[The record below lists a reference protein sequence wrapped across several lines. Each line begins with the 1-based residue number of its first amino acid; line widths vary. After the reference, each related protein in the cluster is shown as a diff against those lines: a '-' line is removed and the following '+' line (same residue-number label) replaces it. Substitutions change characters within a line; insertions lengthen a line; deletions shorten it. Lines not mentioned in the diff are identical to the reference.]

1 MGGKKAEPLA
11 VVHRDSAGI
20 DVGKRKHYVAVD
32 PSRFDEPVR
41 HFGTFTQ
48 DLEAMAE
55 WLSSCGVR
63 EVAMESTGVYWI
75 PVFEV
80 LDRAGFEVHLVNPRA
95 TKQVSGRKSDVLDCQ
110 WIRQL
115 MSYGLLR
122 GAFRSPDALCPMRS
136 YVRQRGQLIRD
147 RSRAVQH
154 MQKALTQM
162 NVQLDNVLSDIMGKT
177 GQLIVRVSRASG
189 TGRRWRSSGTVVARR
204 TRPPLRPAC
213 GAIVR
218 AIVAGERDGA
228 ALAKFR
234 DGRCKADET
243 TIAASLRGNW
253 RGEHLFALQQA
264 LARHD
269 VLQGQIEACE
279 ARIDSELDGQ
289 APGGAANEPS
299 PARRARESVVRERL
313 HRMLGADLTAIPT
326 VGVETALTVA
336 AEVGADLSRFATAA
350 HFCSWLGLAPG
361 TRISGDKRLGGPSAR
376 QTNRV
381 GQALRMAAS
390 TARNSKTT
398 IGAAHRRRLSRM
410 DSAKAV
416 KATAHQLARL
426 IYAML
431 TRGEQYVERDLAT
444 METERRDRQIKNL
457 QRQARYFDLAL
468 VPAEQAA

>member
-1 MGGKKAEPLA
+1 MAGKKAAPLE
-11 VVHRDSAGI
+11 VVHPDCAGI

-32 PSRFDEPVR
+32 PSRFEDPVR
-41 HFGTFTQ
+41 NFGTFTG

-55 WLSSCGVR
+55 WLGACGIR
-63 EVAMESTGVYWI
+63 QVAMESTGVYWI

-122 GAFRSPDALCPMRS
+122 GAFRAPDALCPMRS

-147 RSRAVQH
+147 RSRSVQH

-177 GQLIVRVSRASG
+177 GQLIVR
-189 TGRRWRSSGTVVARR
+189 
-204 TRPPLRPAC
+204 
-213 GAIVR
+213 

-228 ALAKFR
+228 ALARYR
-234 DGRCKADET
+234 DGRCKADEA

-253 RGEHLFALQQA
+253 RGEHLFALEQA

-279 ARIDSELDGQ
+279 TRVDAELDGQ
-289 APGGAANEPS
+289 ARDGAANEPS
-299 PARRARESVVRERL
+299 PTARSGRERL
-313 HRMLGADLTAIPT
+313 LRERLQQTLGADLTAIPT

-416 KATAHQLARL
+416 KATAHQLGRL

-431 TRGEQYVERDLAT
+431 TRGEEYVERDLAA
-444 METERRDRQIKNL
+444 METERRDRQIKHL
-457 QRQARYFDLAL
+457 QRQARHFDLAL

>member
-177 GQLIVRVSRASG
+177 GQLIVR
-189 TGRRWRSSGTVVARR
+189 
-204 TRPPLRPAC
+204 
-213 GAIVR
+213 

-299 PARRARESVVRERL
+299 PARRARESCARAATPDAGGRL
-313 HRMLGADLTAIPT
+313 DRDTDG
-326 VGVETALTVA
+326 GRRTALTVA
-336 AEVGADLSRFATAA
+336 AEVGADLSALPRRPT
-350 HFCSWLGLAPG
+350 
-361 TRISGDKRLGGPSAR
+361 SAR
-376 QTNRV
+376 GWVWRRERASAATSAWAARRRV
-381 GQALRMAAS
+381 SPTGSAKRCAWRRAPPA
-390 TARNSKTT
+390 TVKTT

-468 VPAEQAA
+468 VNKPLESRNPSTRNQWVMGLFHASLARAVIGV

>member
-1 MGGKKAEPLA
+1 MTDKAAAPLE
-11 VVHRDSAGI
+11 VVHRDCAGI

-32 PSRFDEPVR
+32 GSRFERPVR
-41 HFGTFTQ
+41 HFGTFTC
-48 DLEAMAE
+48 DLEAIAE

-63 EVAMESTGVYWI
+63 QVAMESTGVYWI
-75 PVFEV
+75 PLLEL

-122 GAFRSPDALCPMRS
+122 GAFRAADELCPMRS
-136 YVRQRGQLIRD
+136 YARQREQLIRD

-177 GQLIVRVSRASG
+177 GQLIVR
-189 TGRRWRSSGTVVARR
+189 
-204 TRPPLRPAC
+204 
-213 GAIVR
+213 

-228 ALAKFR
+228 ALARFR
-234 DGRCKADET
+234 DRRCKADEA

-253 RGEHLFALQQA
+253 RDEHLFALAQA
-264 LARHD
+264 LMRHD
-269 VLQGQIEACE
+269 MLQGQIEACE
-279 ARIDSELDGQ
+279 ARIDAELERHAGGD
-289 APGGAANEPS
+289 APPM
-299 PARRARESVVRERL
+299 ARSRERALRERL
-313 HRMLGADLTAIPT
+313 RAMLGVDLTAIPT
-326 VGVETALTVA
+326 VGVETALTLA
-336 AEVGADLSRFATAA
+336 AEVGADLSRFPTAA

-361 TRISGDKRLGGPSAR
+361 TRISGDKRLGGPPAR
-376 QTNRV
+376 RANRL

-390 TARNSKTT
+390 TARNNKTA
-398 IGAAHRRRLSRM
+398 IGAAHRRRLARM

-426 IYAML
+426 MYAML
-431 TRGEQYVERDLAT
+431 TRGEEYVERDLAT

-457 QRQARYFDLAL
+457 QRQARHFNLTL
-468 VPAEQAA
+468 VPEEQAA

>member
-1 MGGKKAEPLA
+1 MAGKKVEPLA
-11 VVHRDSAGI
+11 VVHRESAGL

-41 HFGTFTQ
+41 SFGTFTQ

-80 LDRAGFEVHLVNPRA
+80 LDRAGFGVHLVNPRA

-154 MQKALTQM
+154 LQKALTQM

-177 GQLIVRVSRASG
+177 GQL
-189 TGRRWRSSGTVVARR
+189 
-204 TRPPLRPAC
+204 
-213 GAIVR
+213 IVR

-253 RGEHLFALQQA
+253 RDEHLLALQQA

-269 VLQGQIEACE
+269 LLQGQIEACE

-289 APGGAANEPS
+289 APGAAANEPS
-299 PARRARESVVRERL
+299 PARRARESVL
-313 HRMLGADLTAIPT
+313 CASGSTGCWGPT
-326 VGVETALTVA
+326 
-336 AEVGADLSRFATAA
+336 
-350 HFCSWLGLAPG
+350 
-361 TRISGDKRLGGPSAR
+361 
-376 QTNRV
+376 
-381 GQALRMAAS
+381 
-390 TARNSKTT
+390 
-398 IGAAHRRRLSRM
+398 
-410 DSAKAV
+410 
-416 KATAHQLARL
+416 
-426 IYAML
+426 
-431 TRGEQYVERDLAT
+431 
-444 METERRDRQIKNL
+444 
-457 QRQARYFDLAL
+457 
-468 VPAEQAA
+468 

>member
-1 MGGKKAEPLA
+1 MAGKKAAPLE
-11 VVHRDSAGI
+11 VVHPDCAGI

-32 PSRFDEPVR
+32 PSRFEDPVR
-41 HFGTFTQ
+41 NFGTFTG

-55 WLSSCGVR
+55 WLGACGIR
-63 EVAMESTGVYWI
+63 QVAMESTGVYWI

-122 GAFRSPDALCPMRS
+122 GAFRAPDALCPMRS

-147 RSRAVQH
+147 RSRSVQH

-177 GQLIVRVSRASG
+177 GQLIVR
-189 TGRRWRSSGTVVARR
+189 
-204 TRPPLRPAC
+204 
-213 GAIVR
+213 

-228 ALAKFR
+228 ALARYR
-234 DGRCKADET
+234 DGRCKADEA

-253 RGEHLFALQQA
+253 RGEHLFALEQA

-279 ARIDSELDGQ
+279 TRVDAELDGQ
-289 APGGAANEPS
+289 ARDGAANEPS
-299 PARRARESVVRERL
+299 TTARSGRERL
-313 HRMLGADLTAIPT
+313 LRERLQQMLGADLTAIPT

-416 KATAHQLARL
+416 KATAHQLGRL

-431 TRGEQYVERDLAT
+431 TRGEEYVERDLAA
-444 METERRDRQIKNL
+444 METERRDRQIKHL
-457 QRQARYFDLAL
+457 QRQARHFDLAL

>member
-1 MGGKKAEPLA
+1 MAGKKAVPLE
-11 VVHRDSAGI
+11 VVHPDCAGI

-32 PSRFDEPVR
+32 PSRFEDPVR
-41 HFGTFTQ
+41 RFGTFTGN
-48 DLEAMAE
+48 LEAMAE
-55 WLSSCGVR
+55 WLGACGVR
-63 EVAMESTGVYWI
+63 QVAMESTGVYWI

-80 LDRAGFEVHLVNPRA
+80 LDRAGFEVCLVNPRA

-110 WIRQL
+110 WVRQL

-122 GAFRSPDALCPMRS
+122 GAFRTPDALCPMRS

-147 RSRAVQH
+147 RSRSVQH
-154 MQKALTQM
+154 LQKALTQM
-162 NVQLDNVLSDIMGKT
+162 NVQLDNVLSDLMGKT
-177 GQLIVRVSRASG
+177 GQF
-189 TGRRWRSSGTVVARR
+189 
-204 TRPPLRPAC
+204 
-213 GAIVR
+213 IVR

-228 ALAKFR
+228 ALARYR
-234 DGRCKADET
+234 DRRCKADEA
-243 TIAASLRGNW
+243 TIAASLQGNW
-253 RGEHLFALQQA
+253 RGEHLFALEQA
-264 LARHD
+264 LVRHD

-279 ARIDSELDGQ
+279 TRIDAELDGQ
-289 APGGAANEPS
+289 TRNRAVNPPS
-299 PARRARESVVRERL
+299 PTARSARERL
-313 HRMLGADLTAIPT
+313 LRERLRQMLGADLTAIPT

-361 TRISGDKRLGGPSAR
+361 TRISGDKRLGGPPAR

-390 TARNSKTT
+390 TARNSQTA

-431 TRGEQYVERDLAT
+431 TRGEEYVERDLAA
-444 METERRDRQIKNL
+444 METERRDRQIKHL
-457 QRQARYFDLAL
+457 QRQARHFDLAL

>member
-1 MGGKKAEPLA
+1 MAGKKAEPLQ
-11 VVHRDSAGI
+11 VVHPESAGI

-32 PSRFDEPVR
+32 PSRFEEPVR
-41 HFGTFTQ
+41 NFGSFTQ

-122 GAFRSPDALCPMRS
+122 GAFRAPDALCPMRS

-154 MQKALTQM
+154 MQKALGQM

-177 GQLIVRVSRASG
+177 GQL
-189 TGRRWRSSGTVVARR
+189 
-204 TRPPLRPAC
+204 
-213 GAIVR
+213 IVR

-269 VLQGQIEACE
+269 MLQGQIEACE
-279 ARIDSELDGQ
+279 ARIDAELDGQ
-289 APGGAANEPS
+289 APDGAANEPS
-299 PARRARESVVRERL
+299 PARRARESVLRERL

-336 AEVGADLSRFATAA
+336 AEVGGDLSRFATAA

-361 TRISGDKRLGGPSAR
+361 TRISGDKRLGGPAGETDQPRRPSVAHGGEHCPQQQDRHRGRASSAPLAHGLR
-376 QTNRV
+376 QS
-381 GQALRMAAS
+381 GQGHRPSTGAADIRHADPWRAIRRAGSGDDGNGAPRPPNQEPAAS
-390 TARNSKTT
+390 SP
-398 IGAAHRRRLSRM
+398 
-410 DSAKAV
+410 
-416 KATAHQLARL
+416 
-426 IYAML
+426 
-431 TRGEQYVERDLAT
+431 
-444 METERRDRQIKNL
+444 
-457 QRQARYFDLAL
+457 AL
-468 VPAEQAA
+468 

>member
-1 MGGKKAEPLA
+1 MAGKKAAPLE
-11 VVHRDSAGI
+11 VVHPDCAGI

-32 PSRFDEPVR
+32 PSRFEDPVR
-41 HFGTFTQ
+41 NFGTFTG

-55 WLSSCGVR
+55 WLGACGVR
-63 EVAMESTGVYWI
+63 QVAMESTGVYWI

-80 LDRAGFEVHLVNPRA
+80 LDRAGFEVCLANPR
-95 TKQVSGRKSDVLDCQ
+95 TTRQVSGRKSDVLDCQ
-110 WIRQL
+110 WVRQL

-122 GAFRSPDALCPMRS
+122 GAFRAPDALCPMRS
-136 YVRQRGQLIRD
+136 YARQRGQLVRD
-147 RSRAVQH
+147 RSRSVQH

-177 GQLIVRVSRASG
+177 GQLIVR
-189 TGRRWRSSGTVVARR
+189 
-204 TRPPLRPAC
+204 
-213 GAIVR
+213 

-228 ALAKFR
+228 ALARFR
-234 DGRCKADET
+234 DGRCKADEA
-243 TIAASLRGNW
+243 TIAASLQGNW
-253 RGEHLFALQQA
+253 RDEHLFALEQA
-264 LARHD
+264 LVRHD

-279 ARIDSELDGQ
+279 ARIDAELDGQ
-289 APGGAANEPS
+289 ARNRAANQPS
-299 PARRARESVVRERL
+299 PTARRARERLLRERL
-313 HRMLGADLTAIPT
+313 RQMLGADLTAIPT

-361 TRISGDKRLGGPSAR
+361 TRISGDKRLGGPPAR
-376 QTNRV
+376 QANRV

-390 TARNSKTT
+390 TARNSKTA

-426 IYAML
+426 TYAMP
-431 TRGEQYVERDLAT
+431 TRGEEYVERDLAA
-444 METERRDRQIKNL
+444 METERRDRQIKHL
-457 QRQARYFDLAL
+457 QRQARHFDLAL